1 MFFLFF
7 SFSGLTLL
15 SWLIMIEKNGKIN
28 KLNEACYIFRVY
40 TEKVL
45 LFSFSFHQDYLC
57 VCVCVWLECCG
68 VDLIKVERERER
80 EIICYFFFIHSL
92 KINFKCKFFVGYFW
106 NYETYYIHPHTLYT
120 PTPTILD
127 KHINK
132 TETKEYHSVIIII
145 IQPEKTTT
153 TKSKLYSIFLG
164 HLYYYCI

>member
-1 MFFLFF
+1 MLYISCLYGKSLAFFIQF
-7 SFSGLTLL
+7 SSRL
-15 SWLIMIEKNGKIN
+15 S
-28 KLNEACYIFRVY
+28 
-40 TEKVL
+40 
-45 LFSFSFHQDYLC
+45 LC
-57 VCVCVWLECCG
+57 VCVCVIRMLWCWF
-68 VDLIKVERERER
+68 DKSRERERER

-145 IQPEKTTT
+145 IQPEKKT
-153 TKSKLYSIFLG
+153 TKVNCTQFF
-164 HLYYYCI
+164 